1 MITSSSNDFIKHLK
15 KLQTKKS
22 YRHENKEFVLEGIK
36 PVTDGI
42 EFVKTVI
49 AGESFDADK
58 IPANVPVQIVSDK
71 IIKEIS
77 DTQSPQGIMALC
89 RMPDVDVKEISTENS
104 VIVFCDNV
112 SDPGNLG
119 TIIRTADAAGCDGVV
134 LSGCADLYNPKTVRS
149 TMSSLF
155 NIKINICDDGIKTLE
170 YFKNNFMKI
179 TGTSPRAEN
188 LLYKTDFTGSEV
200 IVIGNEAN
208 GISERVLTI
217 CDKCVKIPMFG
228 KAESLNASVAAA
240 LVIYDAVMQ
249 RNADK

>member
-1 MITSSSNDFIKHLK
+1 MITSMSNDFVKHLK

-22 YRHENKEFVLEGIK
+22 YRHECGEFVLEGIK

-42 EFVKTVI
+42 NFVKTVI
-49 AGESFDADK
+49 AGESFDTDK
-58 IPANVPVQIVSDK
+58 IPKNADVQILSDK

-77 DTQSPQGIMALC
+77 DTKSPQGIMALC
-89 RMPDVDVKEISTENS
+89 RMPDVGLSELPTEKS
-104 VIVFCDNV
+104 VIVFCDGV

-119 TIIRTADAAGCDGVV
+119 TIIRTADAAGCSGVV

-155 NIKINICDDGIKTLE
+155 NVRLCICDDGIAALKH
-170 YFKNNFMKI
+170 FKKNFMQV

-188 LLYKTDFTGSEV
+188 LLYKTDFAESEV

-208 GISERVLTI
+208 GISDEVLTI
-217 CDKCVKIPMFG
+217 CDKYVKIPMFG

-240 LVIYDAVMQ
+240 LVIYETVRQ
-249 RNADK
+249 RHLEH